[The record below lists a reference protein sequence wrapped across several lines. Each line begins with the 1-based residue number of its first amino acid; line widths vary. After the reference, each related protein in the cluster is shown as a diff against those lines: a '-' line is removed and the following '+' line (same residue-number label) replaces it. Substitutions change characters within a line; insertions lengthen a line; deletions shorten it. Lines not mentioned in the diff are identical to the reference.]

1 MSNRK
6 TDLLNKKSVEAP
18 RSPTTNPSKP
28 LVVSMSQRA
37 FRNQLR
43 TEQQK
48 QEPPQKPTQLM
59 IEADGLGPILSNGS
73 NIVTAS
79 GQTLRANR
87 FQPVQHKEVTG
98 TSVRYMVPI
107 TLQNKIRAHLAALL
121 TPISQYGRPN

>member
-6 TDLLNKKSVEAP
+6 TDLLNKSAVEVP
-18 RSPTTNPSKP
+18 RSPTMNPSKS

-37 FRNQLR
+37 FRNQLK

-48 QEPPQKPTQLM
+48 LEPPKKPSQLM

-87 FQPVQHKEVTG
+87 FQPVPHQEVHG
-98 TSVRYMVPI
+98 TQVRYKVPI
-107 TLQNKIRAHLAALL
+107 TLQNKIRTHLAAFL
-121 TPISQYGRPN
+121 TPKSQYGRPN